1 MSLKEQIMA
10 DVKLA
15 MKNKETEKLSTLR
28 FVHSAIKNFEIE
40 IRPKEITNEEIQQVL
55 KKLVKQR
62 KDSIEQY
69 EKANRMDLA
78 DKEKRELEVIE
89 SYLPTSLSA
98 ERIAELVAEAIV
110 ELGANSLKDMGK
122 VMKLVLDKS
131 QGAADNRVVSE
142 IVKAKLQVSN

>member
-15 MKNKETEKLSTLR
+15 MKNKESEKLSTLR

-40 IRPKEITNEEIQQVL
+40 IRPKEITNDEIQLVL

-89 SYLPTSLSA
+89 SYLPSSLSA
-98 ERIAELVAEAIV
+98 EKVAELVVAAIQ
-110 ELGANSLKDMGK
+110 ESGASSMKDMGK
-122 VMKLVLDKS
+122 VMKIVLEKS
-131 QGAADNRVVSE
+131 QGAADNRIVSE
-142 IVKAKLQVSN
+142 IVKAKLQT